1 MVGLTKQEKR
11 VFLFILCSVFM
22 GGGVLLAKHLWPGFA
37 SELVIE
43 KR

>member
-1 MVGLTKQEKR
+1 MVGLTDQEKR
-11 VFLFILCSVFM
+11 VFLFIPFSVLM
-22 GGGVLLAKHLWPGFA
+22 GGGVLLAKHLRLGFA